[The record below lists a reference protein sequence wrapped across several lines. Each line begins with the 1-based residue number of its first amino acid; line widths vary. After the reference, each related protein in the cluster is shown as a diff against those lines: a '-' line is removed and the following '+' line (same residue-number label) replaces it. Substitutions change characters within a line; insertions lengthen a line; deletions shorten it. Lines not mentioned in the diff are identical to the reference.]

1 MNNYLIEGLSG
12 TGKTTVCRELQKMG
26 YNAIDADEVFA
37 YFGDPETGLPTKEK
51 TQFNLMWDKEKVH
64 KALNDTVMPTF
75 VCGGLVNLNEF
86 MPYFK
91 NTFILHVDSDT
102 LRSRI
107 LTRKNNDFGKDPKD
121 LARQLEWNKG
131 VKEYAQ
137 QKGAILIDATK
148 PIQEMAQE
156 IMKHVAGSST
166 PRVESY

>member
-12 TGKTTVCRELQKMG
+12 TGKTTVCQELQKKG
-26 YNAIDADEVFA
+26 YNAIDADKVFA
-37 YFGDPETGLPTKEK
+37 YFRDPETGLPTKEE

-64 KALNDTVMPTF
+64 KTLNDTTVPTF
-75 VCGGLVNLNEF
+75 VCGGLVKMKLDKF

-91 NTFILHVDSDT
+91 KTFILHVDNDT

-107 LTRKNNDFGKDPKD
+107 LTRKNNDFGKDPED
-121 LARQLEWNKG
+121 LARQFEWNKG

-148 PIQEMAQE
+148 PIQEVVRE
-156 IMKHVAGSST
+156 IIGY
-166 PRVESY
+166 VENKT